1 MMAIPELTPEQQA
14 KIAVKVRAELDS
26 PGGII
31 EYDGQ
36 AELALIGS
44 EINAVRS
51 QRYAEKLTAAK
62 LEVEATLS
70 ALATDRSGREGEM
83 AADAI
88 ANLIR
93 VIVEEKP

>member
-1 MMAIPELTPEQQA
+1 MSEEFKLTSPDELTE
-14 KIAVKVRAELDS
+14 IAAVRA
-26 PGGII
+26 
-31 EYDGQ
+31 
-36 AELALIGS
+36 
-44 EINAVRS
+44 

-62 LEVEATLS
+62 REVEDS
-70 ALATDRSGREGEM
+70 LAVLAAVFGGRAPEL